1 MKILIC
7 SEFFFPHIGGVEK
20 HSQILANY
28 FNKKKHK
35 VHIAT
40 SFIKNRHKLKNLTIK
55 EFNISGN
62 IVKGYH
68 GDTIKYQK
76 FLINSKYDLIFFNAA
91 QQWTFDLALPIID
104 SIISKKAFFPCGFS
118 RLNNLVYKPYFSYL
132 KTKMKYFDNIIC
144 ASENAA
150 DYKFLKKA
158 KIESIKIINNGAEKI
173 KPIYTKKQ
181 LIKKFKLDSTQKIIC
196 NISNIKYLKG
206 QDRCI
211 KIFENMKTNNTVL
224 FLIGKNMNTFY
235 YKFILYMID
244 RFNLKNKIK
253 NKRIILL
260 NTTYEEARTILGHS
274 DLFLFGS
281 RAEYDPLVI
290 YESIISKNKF
300 VSFDVGLIKYHN
312 HKLGFV
318 SNDMNLLINKSD
330 KFLNNPETYTLNN
343 NNFLWK
349 NIMEKYK
356 KILFI

>member
-28 FNKKKHK
+28 FIKRKHK

-40 SFIKNRHKLKNLTIK
+40 SFIKNRHKIKNLVIK

-62 IVKGYH
+62 IVKGYN

-76 FLINSKYDLIFFNAA
+76 FLINNKYDLIFFNAA
-91 QQWTFDLALPIID
+91 QQWTLDLALPIID
-104 SIISKKAFFPCGFS
+104 IIISKKAFFPCGFS
-118 RLNNLVYKPYFSYL
+118 RLNSFIYKPYFSYL
-132 KTKMKYFDNIIC
+132 KTRIKYFDNIIC
-144 ASENAA
+144 ANENAA
-150 DYKFLKKA
+150 DYKFLT
-158 KIESIKIINNGAEKI
+158 KINVKNIAIINNGAEKI
-173 KPIYTKKQ
+173 KPILTKKKF
-181 LIKKFKLDSTQKIIC
+181 IKKFKLNSFQKIIC

-211 KIFENMKTNNTVL
+211 KIFENMKTNNAVL

-235 YKFILYMID
+235 YKFILHMTN

-253 NKRIILL
+253 NKKIILI
-260 NTTYEEARTILGHS
+260 NTTYEEARTILNYS

-281 RAEYDPLVI
+281 RTEYDPLVI
-290 YESIISKNKF
+290 YESIISKIKF
-300 VSFDVGLIKYHN
+300 VSFDVGLTKYHN

-318 SNDMNLLINKSD
+318 SNDINLLISQSD
-330 KFLNNPETYTLNN
+330 KLLNNRKNN
-343 NNFLWK
+343 HLSNDNFLWK
-349 NIMEKYK
+349 NIMKKYK
-356 KILFI
+356 KNLNI